1 MCSNPRVARGV
12 LIDVQKRARNGK
24 HDRTLRVEL
33 DVIPPPN
40 LDLRRVPTDVRTA
53 IPNHNENRSLSTR
66 TNLMPE
72 HVETVSSGT
81 AVRARVKAQRLRINL
96 RDRELKSLS
105 QRLRGSPNSTT
116 VPTSQRRNVPAIARE
131 RRKTI
136 TIRSTNVTENFKR
149 LWRSRKVRQLRNGSV
164 DRGEVDKA
172 ACRNNVTVVVHS
184 HSYSMKGLV
193 EIAYVPENRCM
204 P

>member
-1 MCSNPRVARGV
+1 MCSNPRIARGV

-53 IPNHNENRSLSTR
+53 IPNHNENRSLSAR
-66 TNLMPE
+66 TDLMPE
-72 HVETVSSGT
+72 HVETVSSGA
-81 AVRARVKAQRLRINL
+81 AVRSRVKAQRLRVNL

-116 VPTSQRRNVPAIARE
+116 VPTTQRCYVTPVTRE
-131 RRKTI
+131 
-136 TIRSTNVTENFKR
+136 
-149 LWRSRKVRQLRNGSV
+149 
-164 DRGEVDKA
+164 
-172 ACRNNVTVVVHS
+172 
-184 HSYSMKGLV
+184 
-193 EIAYVPENRCM
+193 
-204 P
+204 